1 MKRISLGVLA
11 LAVALGG
18 TFAAPLPAQLIQRT
32 EGFRF
37 GLGLGATLPMG
48 DYGSMDKMGINL
60 LGVFEAPLAHSP
72 LYLRADGLY
81 SSTSHETTSGNTSIL
96 GGTVSA
102 LYHFSAP
109 AAEARPYAL
118 AGLGIYNFDGA
129 GTFGSQT
136 KIGIGVG
143 GGVTFNLSGL
153 NAFAEARYISIQ
165 TGGGSASLVPLTVG
179 LMFNY

>member
-1 MKRISLGVLA
+1 MKRMSLGVLTI
-11 LAVALGG
+11 AVALGS
-18 TFAAPLPAQLIQRT
+18 AAPLRAQLIQRT

-48 DYGSMDKMGINL
+48 DYGRLDKMGINI
-60 LGVFEAPLAHSP
+60 LGVFETPLAHSP

-81 SSTSHETTSGNTSIL
+81 SSTAHDGTSGNTSIL
-96 GGTVSA
+96 GGTASA

-109 AAEARPYAL
+109 AAQARPYAL
-118 AGLGIYNFDGA
+118 AGLGIYNFDAG

-136 KIGIGVG
+136 KIGIAVG
-143 GGVTFNLSGL
+143 GGVTFSLSGL
-153 NAFAEARYISIQ
+153 NAFAEARYLSIQ
-165 TGGGSASLVPLTVG
+165 TSGSSATLVPLTVG